1 TEMAYKRNPKLLDQ
15 LQYCEKHQIE
25 LCVIIGSSELE
36 TSSLKIRD
44 VVTRNEFVIPR
55 NQLANEIHIHLKRIR
70 QKLTDNKQQ

>member
-1 TEMAYKRNPKLLDQ
+1 MAYKRNPKLLDQ
-15 LQYCEKHQIE
+15 LQYCEKHHIE

-55 NQLANEIHIHLKRIR
+55 NQLANEIRIHLKRIR
-70 QKLTDNKQQ
+70 QKLTDNKQ